1 MSSHVSKNGMQK
13 INYQMRDQDIEC
25 TMILLGE
32 SGVGKSTFINALANY
47 LLHNSFEDAR
57 KQSMT
62 YLIPASFTLTDKT
75 TFKSVNIKCG
85 ENENEVDIPGESCT
99 QYALSHFIKI
109 SKNKV
114 LHLIDTPG
122 IGDTRGAS
130 QDTKN
135 IANTLDYISQYDKVN
150 AICILLKPNHARLD
164 LHFRFCL
171 KELLVHLHK
180 GAAPN
185 IVFCFT
191 NSRSTFYAPG
201 DSFEPLKT

>member
-1 MSSHVSKNGMQK
+1 MAVSKNGIEK
-13 INYQMRDQDIEC
+13 INYQMKAQDNEC

-57 KQSMT
+57 KQPMT

-75 TFKSVNIKCG
+75 TFSTVKVKCG
-85 ENENEVDIPGESCT
+85 EDENESSKVGMSCT
-99 QYALSHFIKI
+99 QNARSHFLKM
-109 SKNKV
+109 SNNKR
-114 LHLIDTPG
+114 LHIIDTPG
-122 IGDTRGAS
+122 IGDTGGQS
-130 QDTKN
+130 QDAKN
-135 IANTLDYISQYDKVN
+135 IANTLKYIGEYDKLN
-150 AICILLKPNHARLD
+150 AICILVKPNHARLD
-164 LHFRFCL
+164 LHFRYCL
-171 KELLVHLHK
+171 KELLVHLHR

-201 DSFEPLKT
+201 DSFEPLKA

>member
-1 MSSHVSKNGMQK
+1 
-13 INYQMRDQDIEC
+13 MREQDNEC
-25 TMILLGE
+25 TVILLGE

-47 LLHNSFEDAR
+47 LIYNSFEEAR
-57 KQSMT
+57 KQPMT

-75 TFKSVNIKCG
+75 TFETIKVKCG
-85 ENENEVDIPGESCT
+85 EDDNELSKVGMSCT
-99 QYALSHFIKI
+99 QNARSHFIKI
-109 SKNKV
+109 SNNKR
-114 LHLIDTPG
+114 LHIIDTPG

-130 QDTKN
+130 QDKEN
-135 IANTLDYISQYDKVN
+135 IENTLKYISQYGQLN

-180 GAAPN
+180 DAAPN

-191 NSRSTFYAPG
+191 NSRSTFYGPG
-201 DSFEPLKT
+201 DTFEPLKV